1 MDHTFKLEVKPQYL
15 ALLVFPFLHLYTHSG
30 KIAEPPYTPSI
41 LIGVR
46 NQPSTFQQSLPSWS
60 WESMKDKHEQ
70 ITTQINR
77 NGHTVV
83 SYVKKRESSY
93 CRWWFKKTLVYGI
106 RGYLLEK
113 NVIKLRPNEQI
124 RNFWD
129 KEKKKKHGWVFQET
143 QE

>member
-1 MDHTFKLEVKPQYL
+1 
-15 ALLVFPFLHLYTHSG
+15 
-30 KIAEPPYTPSI
+30 
-41 LIGVR
+41 
-46 NQPSTFQQSLPSWS
+46 
-60 WESMKDKHEQ
+60 MKDKHEQ

-124 RNFWD
+124 RNF
-129 KEKKKKHGWVFQET
+129 
-143 QE
+143 